1 MRAKKKR
8 GWKQE
13 QEMIKMDVEDAM
25 RRPRHEVVLKED
37 DRVDSSGDEGSCR
50 EEAPAAAAAAAAKV
64 N

>member
-1 MRAKKKR
+1 MLLRAIKKR

-25 RRPRHEVVLKED
+25 RRPRHEVALKD
-37 DRVDSSGDEGSCR
+37 DERVDSSGDEGSCR
-50 EEAPAAAAAAAAKV
+50 EEAAAAAKV